1 MHKAKYILG
10 HLPPSVNHLWRF
22 TKAGKMYRTAD
33 YMTWI
38 NAETWGMKSQIRL
51 QPKFT
56 GPVYIQCA
64 MKRPRSNAD
73 IDNRLKG
80 IGDLLQSVGAIDNDK
95 NIHGWLAYWSDSAA
109 KEAAIIIISDV
120 KEGW

>member
-1 MHKAKYILG
+1 MHKAKYILD

-33 YMTWI
+33 YMTWL
-38 NAETWGMKSQIRL
+38 NGEGWNVKSQL
-51 QPKFT
+51 PSQPKFT

-95 NIHGWLAYWSDSAA
+95 NIHGWNAFWSDDIKKGSA
-109 KEAAIIIISDV
+109 EISIVAA
-120 KEGW
+120 